1 MRKLAKPAHWALMEP
16 SNSRK
21 QGAPWLLPNR
31 CLSRTSLI
39 LTQFQVGQVVLRLV
53 TAKRQL
59 TQDVDGLS
67 SDEGVLRLKLR
78 DQQVPV

>member
-1 MRKLAKPAHWALMEP
+1 MEP

-21 QGAPWLLPNR
+21 QGASWLLPNR
-31 CLSRTSLI
+31 CLDRTSLI

-59 TQDVDGLS
+59 TQDVDGPRR
-67 SDEGVLRLKLR
+67 DVADVPGVLRLKLR
-78 DQQVPV
+78 DQQVPG